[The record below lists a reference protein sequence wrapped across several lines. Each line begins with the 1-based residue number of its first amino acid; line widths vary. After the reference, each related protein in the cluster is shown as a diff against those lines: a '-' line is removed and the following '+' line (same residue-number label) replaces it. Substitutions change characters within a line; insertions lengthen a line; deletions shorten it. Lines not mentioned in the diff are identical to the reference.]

1 MTITQKR
8 FLSILLGIG
17 CLFFFTWF
25 ELFMQKRHYLIGG
38 GINRVFLFLLI
49 NGHVVLVVLL
59 LYLIIRHSIK
69 LFLERR
75 KEVLGSVFKRNLL
88 FAFILFSVI
97 PSFFVFFTAGKFIT
111 QSIDRWFQVRLGSG
125 FASAL
130 KLHEYHSKQIRQ
142 DLVRD
147 GRCLAQ
153 QITAG
158 VLDEP
163 KVGASGAHGEEMRSS
178 VSNHTTYLLDDT
190 GNEIVGSLHD
200 EVKRWRRFRT
210 VNDRTTTNLKKR
222 FVQKINNVVDE
233 QCFDFYGSLYWV
245 KRVEHGLFIVVYR
258 YPEAIRNAL
267 ISLENSLVDYNQLH
281 SMRNS
286 IYLSYFFTFALLTLL
301 ILFLSI
307 WCAFYLAKGISKPI
321 QELLDATEK
330 VRLGHWDSQ
339 VVVNPSS
346 DLQNLAQG
354 FNEMTNAVRQ
364 AHMHLELKNK
374 EMLAILENISSAVF
388 FVNMTGR
395 IIFYN
400 AAAQKL
406 VSHYLSID
414 SFKDKK
420 INVLGPIVKNKF
432 FELVREFASSKKDQ
446 MVKEIS
452 FTVASE
458 PRTFV
463 VYGRPLLIPH
473 ASPYDRN
480 GLLVVVEDLTDI
492 VKINKIK
499 TWQEAAKQMAHE
511 IKNPLTPIQLATQR
525 LQRKFKDVLSH
536 EKSFFDCTTTI
547 LNQVKIIKDLVT
559 HFSQFASMPAPY
571 IEFVN
576 INELVHEVLCLY
588 VISYPDI
595 VFSHHQL
602 EQAVL
607 IKTDKKK
614 IKLALINLLDNA
626 VRALKAHDAKDK
638 SIDISTKLDQKNQ
651 VMRIIFSDNGPGISK
666 SVKETLFLPYVST
679 EKKNMGLG
687 LAIVHDSITQLGG
700 SISLVSTNN
709 GARFYIELPL

>member
-1 MTITQKR
+1 MTTTQKR

-17 CLFFFTWF
+17 CLLFFTWF

-49 NGHVVLVVLL
+49 NAHVVLVVLL

-125 FASAL
+125 FSSAL
-130 KLHEYHSKQIRQ
+130 KLHEYHSRHIRQ

-147 GRCLAQ
+147 GRCLAEEVKTG
-153 QITAG
+153 IPGECPKGLYTTYI
-158 VLDEP
+158 LDE
-163 KVGASGAHGEEMRSS
+163 G
-178 VSNHTTYLLDDT
+178 
-190 GNEIVGSLHD
+190 GNEIAGSLHD
-200 EVKRWRRFRT
+200 EVKLWRRFRT
-210 VNDRTTTNLKKR
+210 VNDRTTTSLKKR
-222 FVQKINNVVDE
+222 FIHKIKNVVDE

-245 KRVEHGLFIVVYR
+245 KRLEHGVFIVVYR
-258 YPEAIRNAL
+258 YPEAIRTAL
-267 ISLENSLVDYNQLH
+267 IGLENSLVDYDQLH

-286 IYLSYFFTFALLTLL
+286 IYMSYFFTFALLTLL

-307 WCAFYLAKGISKPI
+307 WCAFYLAKGISSPI

-330 VRLGHWDSQ
+330 VRLGHWDTQ
-339 VVVNPSS
+339 VAINPSS
-346 DLQNLAQG
+346 DLQKLAQG
-354 FNEMTNAVRQ
+354 FNEMTSAVRQ
-364 AHMHLELKNK
+364 AHMHLELKNN

-388 FVNMTGR
+388 FVNMAGR

-406 VSHYLSID
+406 VSHYLAIH

-420 INVLGPIVKNKF
+420 INILGPVIKNKF
-432 FELVREFASSKKDQ
+432 FELVREFAVSKKDQ

-463 VYGRPLLIPH
+463 VYGRPLLMPH

-480 GLLVVVEDLTDI
+480 GLLVVVEDLTNI

-576 INELVHEVLCLY
+576 INELVQEVLCLY
-588 VISYPDI
+588 MISYPDI
-595 VFSHHQL
+595 AFTHNQL

-626 VRALKAHDAKDK
+626 VRALKSHDGKEK
-638 SIDISTKLDQKNQ
+638 KIDISTKIDQKSQ
-651 VMRIIFSDNGPGISK
+651 VMRIVFSDNGPGIPK

-679 EKKNMGLG
+679 DKKNMGLG

-700 SISLVSTNN
+700 SISLVSSSS